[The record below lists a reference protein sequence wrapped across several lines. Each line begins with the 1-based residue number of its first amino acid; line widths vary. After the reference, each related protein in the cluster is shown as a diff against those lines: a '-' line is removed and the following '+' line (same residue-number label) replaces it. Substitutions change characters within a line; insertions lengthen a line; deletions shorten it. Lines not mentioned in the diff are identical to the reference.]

1 MSRGSQIWVSRVII
15 EPFIFHLHD
24 HRPGVWISVEFLAYI
39 HFSNEEGLY
48 WLVNRDTFWKMLRG
62 SALLTCQART
72 RLKRRRT
79 GASYCQGVVEGMRLE
94 GVPASLGFCTCRYYH
109 PLNTWS
115 TVLPSPEYLERSV
128 ASPLEYLD
136 HGTLWPEF
144 ISFCS
149 WREEG
154 RGDGDSCLSR
164 LILMRKLNQ
173 NWRFNKG
180 LA

>member
-1 MSRGSQIWVSRVII
+1 MSRGSQTWVFRVII

-24 HRPGVWISVEFLAYI
+24 HRPGIWISVKFLAYI
-39 HFSNEEGLY
+39 DFSNEEGLY

-72 RLKRRRT
+72 WLKRRRT
-79 GASYCQGVVEGMRLE
+79 GASYCQGVVESMRLE
-94 GVPASLGFCTCRYYH
+94 GVPASLGFCTCQYYH

-115 TVLPSPEYLERSV
+115 TVLPSPLEYLDGSV
-128 ASPLEYLD
+128 AFSPEYLD

-154 RGDGDSCLSR
+154 RGDEDSGSSHFT
-164 LILMRKLNQ
+164 LMSILNQ
-173 NWRFNKG
+173 NWTKG
-180 LA
+180 

>member
-1 MSRGSQIWVSRVII
+1 M

-24 HRPGVWISVEFLAYI
+24 QGPADMDLCKIPDS
-39 HFSNEEGLY
+39 SNEEGSY
-48 WLVNRDTFWKMLRG
+48 WLVNQDNSLKRRRSG
-62 SALLTCQART
+62 ALLTCQART
-72 RLKRRRT
+72 WLKRRRT
-79 GASYCQGVVEGMRLE
+79 GASHCQGVVESMRLE
-94 GVPASLGFCTCRYYH
+94 GVPASLGFCTCQYYH

-115 TVLPSPEYLERSV
+115 TVLPSPWILGPQCCV
-128 ASPLEYLD
+128 PLEYLD